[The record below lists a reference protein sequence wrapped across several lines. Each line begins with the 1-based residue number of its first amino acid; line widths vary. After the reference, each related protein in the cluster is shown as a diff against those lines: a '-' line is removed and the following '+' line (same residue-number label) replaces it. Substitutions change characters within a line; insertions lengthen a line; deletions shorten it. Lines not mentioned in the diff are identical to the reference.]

1 MNPQLWWQVAR
12 AGGLVAYGLLA
23 AATIWGLAVSTRLL
37 GRWPAPGWT
46 LDLHRYL
53 GGLALTFTS
62 IHLAALL
69 LDTYIQFDLQDL
81 LVPFAAAWRPA
92 AVAWGV
98 VALYLLV
105 AVQATSLARRRL
117 PHRLWRRIHLAA
129 FPLFV
134 AATAHL
140 LTAGSD
146 RANPAVLTMLTTIAA
161 ATIFLLAFRLLQ
173 LARSSQP
180 TASRGRPP
188 ATMRAG
194 HSPTSHSNPL
204 PKAAN
209 QHHPDPLVRKASVE
223 LTGQSHPPTV
233 RSAPSGPSPN
243 PLQESLAAP
252 PARPEHHQAGHQSP
266 PAAPATPARPAPSP
280 GSGC

>member
-23 AATIWGLAVSTRLL
+23 ASTIWGLAVSTRLL

-53 GGLALTFTS
+53 GGLALTFTG

-69 LDTYIQFDLQDL
+69 LDSYIQFDVLDL
-81 LVPFAAAWRPA
+81 LVPFAAAWRPG

-98 VALYLLV
+98 VAIYLLV

-129 FPLFV
+129 FPLFP

-146 RANPAVLTMLTTIAA
+146 RANPAVPDRHARAPYFGVVALAAGFVLGGAFNISCVPCPLLTT
-161 ATIFLLAFRLLQ
+161 F
-173 LARSSQP
+173 
-180 TASRGRPP
+180 
-188 ATMRAG
+188 
-194 HSPTSHSNPL
+194 
-204 PKAAN
+204 
-209 QHHPDPLVRKASVE
+209 V
-223 LTGQSHPPTV
+223 
-233 RSAPSGPSPN
+233 SG
-243 PLQESLAAP
+243 E
-252 PARPEHHQAGHQSP
+252 
-266 PAAPATPARPAPSP
+266 PAAERMP
-280 GSGC
+280 G

>member
-23 AATIWGLAVSTRLL
+23 ASTIWGLAVSTRLL

-53 GGLALTFTS
+53 GGLALTFTG

-69 LDTYIQFDLQDL
+69 ADTYIQFDLLDL
-81 LVPFAAAWRPA
+81 LVPLASAWRPR

-98 VALYLLV
+98 VAVYLLV

-117 PHRLWRRIHLAA
+117 PYRLWRRVHLAA
-129 FPLFV
+129 FPLLV

-146 RANPAVLTMLTTIAA
+146 RANPAVLTMLTVTVA
-161 ATIFLLAFRLLQ
+161 ATTFLVLFRLLH
-173 LARSSQP
+173 LARPSQP
-180 TASRGRPP
+180 AASRARAP
-188 ATMRAG
+188 TTLRAG
-194 HSPTSHSNPL
+194 
-204 PKAAN
+204 
-209 QHHPDPLVRKASVE
+209 
-223 LTGQSHPPTV
+223 PPTV
-233 RSAPSGPSPN
+233 SHGNHPPEAPN
-243 PLQESLAAP
+243 P
-252 PARPEHHQAGHQSP
+252 RPS
-266 PAAPATPARPAPSP
+266 
-280 GSGC
+280 

>member
-1 MNPQLWWQVAR
+1 MNSQLWWQVAR

-23 AATIWGLAVSTRLL
+23 ASIIWGLAVSTRLL

-53 GGLALTFTS
+53 GGLALTFTG

-69 LDTYIQFDLQDL
+69 LDSYIQFDVLDL
-81 LVPFAAAWRPA
+81 LVPFAAAWRPG

-98 VALYLLV
+98 VAVYLLV

-117 PHRLWRRIHLAA
+117 PYRLWRRVHLAA

-134 AATAHL
+134 ASTGHL

-146 RANPAVLTMLTTIAA
+146 RANPVVLTVLTATGA
-161 ATIFLLAFRLLQ
+161 ATVFLLLLRLLQ
-173 LARSSQP
+173 QPQVSRP

-188 ATMRAG
+188 ATIRAG
-194 HSPTSHSNPL
+194 H
-204 PKAAN
+204 
-209 QHHPDPLVRKASVE
+209 
-223 LTGQSHPPTV
+223 
-233 RSAPSGPSPN
+233 
-243 PLQESLAAP
+243 
-252 PARPEHHQAGHQSP
+252 
-266 PAAPATPARPAPSP
+266 TPRQP
-280 GSGC
+280 